1 MECFVIFVLAWCWF
15 NATESKPQNVSYNC
29 KTTLHKKH
37 MGFLDNKEHTQ
48 RIKSLEKSTEKLFSN
63 QNTLADRI
71 KQLSNEFIEARK
83 SSPEY
88 EKEAKEASRKTS
100 EYRNKA
106 YQTLEEAKNFVTSIE
121 SNNLIVNENK
131 IKSAE
136 LLESIKSDF
145 ESFNNENNLALENL
159 NSLNEKIEEL
169 NVTIS
174 TFEETIENHPDL
186 ETEIIELET
195 SITKIK
201 ENESKSSQLIKSITN
216 RKIELQTLYNEILG
230 YEEVD
235 DEGNIT
241 RINGSKQELLESL
254 EGLEDRVNDYKEEFD
269 NLEKNTSE
277 RTTNLLKINSD
288 KIAEQIKG
296 WEEKYEKLNKK
307 IESLLPNAVTAGLSH
322 AFSKKKEDEDESY
335 EKYKKQFGYGIAG
348 MVAVSLIPF
357 LISVFTLFGN
367 DTLDIIINRA
377 PKLVIAIL
385 PLYIPVLWLSISSSK
400 KMNLSKRLIEEYTH
414 KEVLS
419 KTFEGL
425 SRQINDLEEDNIS
438 KELKIK
444 LLQDFLQMYSENP
457 GKLISDYNK
466 SDHPIMELLENSN
479 RLDKTIQKVQKVP
492 GLNKVAEMIEKKSE
506 RKIVQ
511 ATDAIER
518 TIDKKLSLAET
529 DIDDEE
535 NEENEET
542 V

>member
-1 MECFVIFVLAWCWF
+1 
-15 NATESKPQNVSYNC
+15 
-29 KTTLHKKH
+29 
-37 MGFLDNKEHTQ
+37 MGIIDNKEHAQ
-48 RIKSLEKSTEKLFSN
+48 RIKSLEKYTEKLFNN

-71 KQLSNEFIEARK
+71 KQLGNDLIEATK

-88 EKEAKEASRKTS
+88 AKEAKEASRRTS

-106 YQTLEEAKNFVTSIE
+106 FQTLEEAKNFLNSIE
-121 SNNLIVNENK
+121 SHNSIIEQNK
-131 IKSAE
+131 IISADLIE
-136 LLESIKSDF
+136 KIKGDF
-145 ESFNNENNLALENL
+145 ESFNTENNLALENL
-159 NSLNEKIEEL
+159 NTLNERIEQL
-169 NVTIS
+169 NETIS

-230 YEEVD
+230 YEEKD

-241 RINGSKQELLESL
+241 KINGYKQELLESL
-254 EGLEDRVNDYKEEFD
+254 EGLEERASDYKEEFD
-269 NLEKNTSE
+269 ELEKNTSD
-277 RTTNLLKINSD
+277 RTTNLLKVNSE
-288 KIAEQIKG
+288 KISEQIKD
-296 WEEKYEKLNKK
+296 WEDKYEKLNKK

-322 AFSKKKEDEDESY
+322 AFSKKKEDEDKSY
-335 EKYKKQFGYGIAG
+335 EKHKKQFGYGIAG
-348 MVAVSLIPF
+348 MIAVSLIPF

-367 DTLDIIINRA
+367 DSLDVIINRA

-400 KMNLSKRLIEEYTH
+400 KMNLSKRLIEEYSH

-425 SRQINDLEEDNIS
+425 SRQIHDLEENNTS
-438 KELKIK
+438 KELKLK

-466 SDHPIMELLENSN
+466 SNHPIMELLENSN
-479 RLDKTIQKVQKVP
+479 KLDKTILKVQKFP
-492 GLNKVAEMIEKKSE
+492 GLNKVAEIIEKKSE
-506 RKIVQ
+506 RKINQV
-511 ATDAIER
+511 ADGIER
-518 TIDKKLSLAET
+518 TIDKKLAIAEV
-529 DIDDEE
+529 
-535 NEENEET
+535 NEENEEIA
-542 V
+542 

>member
-1 MECFVIFVLAWCWF
+1 MLVLDI
-15 NATESKPQNVSYNC
+15 NELATIVKPHYIKN
-29 KTTLHKKH
+29 

-48 RIKSLEKSTEKLFSN
+48 RIKSLEKSTDRLFNN
-63 QNTLADRI
+63 QDALADRI
-71 KQLSNEFIEARK
+71 KQLSNELIEATK

-88 EKEAKEASRKTS
+88 EKEAKEASRRTS
-100 EYRNKA
+100 QYRNKA
-106 YQTLEEAKNFVTSIE
+106 LQTLEEAKNVLTSIE
-121 SNNLIVNENK
+121 SNYSIVDENK
-131 IKSAE
+131 IISAE
-136 LLESIKSDF
+136 LIESIKSDF
-145 ESFNNENNLALENL
+145 ASFNNENNSAFENL
-159 NSLNEKIEEL
+159 NTLNERIEKL
-169 NVTIS
+169 NETIS

-186 ETEIIELET
+186 ENEIIELET

-230 YEEVD
+230 YEEED

-241 RINGSKQELLESL
+241 KINGSKQELLESL
-254 EGLEDRVNDYKEEFD
+254 DGLEDKVNDYKEEFD
-269 NLEKNTSE
+269 ELEKNTSE
-277 RTTNLLKINSD
+277 RTTNLLKVNSE
-288 KIAEQIKG
+288 KISEQIKD
-296 WEEKYEKLNKK
+296 WEDKYEKLNKK
-307 IESLLPNAVTAGLSH
+307 IENLLPNAVTAGLSY
-322 AFSKKKEDEDESY
+322 AFSKKKEDEDISY
-335 EKYKKQFGYGIAG
+335 EKHKKQFGYGIAG
-348 MVAVSLIPF
+348 MIAVSLIPF
-357 LISVFTLFGN
+357 LISVFTFFGN

-400 KMNLSKRLIEEYTH
+400 KMNLSKRLIEEYAH

-425 SRQINDLEEDNIS
+425 SKQIHDLEEDNIS

-444 LLQDFLQMYSENP
+444 LPQDFLQMYSENP

-479 RLDKTIQKVQKVP
+479 KLDKTIQKVQKFP
-492 GLNKVAEMIEKKSE
+492 GLNKVAEIIEKKSN

-518 TIDKKLSLAET
+518 TLDKKLAL
-529 DIDDEE
+529 DEVE
-535 NEENEET
+535 DNEDKNEEI

>member
-1 MECFVIFVLAWCWF
+1 
-15 NATESKPQNVSYNC
+15 
-29 KTTLHKKH
+29 
-37 MGFLDNKEHTQ
+37 MGILDNKEHAQ
-48 RIKSLEKSTEKLFSN
+48 RIKSLEKSTDRLFNN
-63 QNTLADRI
+63 QSILADRI
-71 KQLSNEFIEARK
+71 KQLSSEFVEATK

-106 YQTLEEAKNFVTSIE
+106 NQTLEEAKSFLKSIE
-121 SNNLIVNENK
+121 TNASIINENK
-131 IKSAE
+131 LKSAE
-136 LLESIKSDF
+136 LLRSIKSDF
-145 ESFNNENNLALENL
+145 DSFNNENNLALENL
-159 NSLNEKIEEL
+159 NSLNEKIENL
-169 NVTIS
+169 NETIS

-230 YEEVD
+230 YEEED
-235 DEGNIT
+235 DDGNVT
-241 RINGSKQELLESL
+241 KINGSKQELLESL
-254 EGLEDRVNDYKEEFD
+254 EGLEDKVSNYKEEFN

-277 RTTNLLKINSD
+277 RTTNLLNVNSD
-288 KIAEQIKG
+288 KISQQIKD
-296 WEEKYEKLNKK
+296 WDEKYEKLNKK

-322 AFSKKKEDEDESY
+322 AFSKKKEDEDKSY
-335 EKYKKQFGYGIAG
+335 EKHKKQFGYGIAG
-348 MVAVSLIPF
+348 MITVSLIPF
-357 LISVFTLFGN
+357 LISVFTLFGD
-367 DTLDIIINRA
+367 DTIDIIINRA

-400 KMNLSKRLIEEYTH
+400 KMNLSKRLIEEYSH

-425 SRQINDLEEDNIS
+425 SRQIHDLEEDNIS
-438 KELKIK
+438 KELKLK

-479 RLDKTIQKVQKVP
+479 KLDKTIQKVQKYP
-492 GLNKVAEMIEKKSE
+492 GLNKVTEIIEKKSE
-506 RKIVQ
+506 RKISQV
-511 ATDAIER
+511 TDAIER
-518 TIDKKLSLAET
+518 TIDKKLAIVE
-529 DIDDEE
+529 D
-535 NEENEET
+535 NEEKNEEI

>member
-1 MECFVIFVLAWCWF
+1 
-15 NATESKPQNVSYNC
+15 
-29 KTTLHKKH
+29 
-37 MGFLDNKEHTQ
+37 MGFLDNKEHAQ
-48 RIKSLEKSTEKLFSN
+48 RIKSLEKSSEKLFNN
-63 QNTLADRI
+63 QNTLSDRI
-71 KQLSNEFIEARK
+71 KQLSNEFIEATK
-83 SSPEY
+83 SSPAY
-88 EKEAKEASRKTS
+88 EKEAKEASRRTS

-106 YQTLEEAKNFVTSIE
+106 YQTLEEAKTFLTSIE
-121 SNNLIVNENK
+121 RNNSIVNENK
-131 IKSAE
+131 LKSTE

-145 ESFNNENNLALENL
+145 DSFNNENNLALENL
-159 NSLNEKIEEL
+159 SSLNEKIKKL
-169 NVTIS
+169 NETIS
-174 TFEETIENHPDL
+174 TFEETIESHPDL

-230 YEEVD
+230 YEEED
-235 DEGNIT
+235 EEGNVI

-254 EGLEDRVNDYKEEFD
+254 EGLEDRISDYKEEFD
-269 NLEKNTSE
+269 NLEKNISE
-277 RTTNLLKINSD
+277 RTTNLLKVNSD
-288 KIAEQIKG
+288 KISYQIKD

-322 AFSKKKEDEDESY
+322 AFSKKKDDEDKSY
-335 EKYKKQFGYGIAG
+335 EKHKKQFGYGIAG
-348 MVAVSLIPF
+348 MIAVSLIPF
-357 LISVFTLFGN
+357 LISVFTLFGK
-367 DTLDIIINRA
+367 DTLDIIITRA

-400 KMNLSKRLIEEYTH
+400 KMNLSKRLIEEYAH

-425 SRQINDLEEDNIS
+425 SKQIHELEEDNIS

-479 RLDKTIQKVQKVP
+479 KLDKTIQKVQKFP
-492 GLNKVAEMIEKKSE
+492 GLNKVAEIIEKKSE

-518 TIDKKLSLAET
+518 TLDKKLSLAEI
-529 DIDDEE
+529 DNDDEDK
-535 NEENEET
+535 NEEKA
-542 V
+542 

>member
-1 MECFVIFVLAWCWF
+1 
-15 NATESKPQNVSYNC
+15 
-29 KTTLHKKH
+29 
-37 MGFLDNKEHTQ
+37 MGLLDNKEHAQ
-48 RIKSLEKSTEKLFSN
+48 KIKSLEKSTEKLFNN
-63 QNTLADRI
+63 QNTLSDRI
-71 KQLSNEFIEARK
+71 KQLRNEFIEATK

-88 EKEAKEASRKTS
+88 EKEAKEASRRTS

-106 YQTLEEAKNFVTSIE
+106 YQTLEEARIFLTSIE
-121 SNNLIVNENK
+121 SNNSIVNENK
-131 IKSAE
+131 IKTVE
-136 LLESIKSDF
+136 LLESIKIDF

-159 NSLNEKIEEL
+159 NSLNEKIEKL
-169 NVTIS
+169 NETIS

-201 ENESKSSQLIKSITN
+201 ENESKSTQLIKSITN

-230 YEEVD
+230 YEEED

-254 EGLEDRVNDYKEEFD
+254 NGLEDRVIDYKEEFD

-277 RTTNLLKINSD
+277 RTTNLLKVNSD
-288 KIAEQIKG
+288 KISLQIKE
-296 WEEKYEKLNKK
+296 WEDKYEKLNKK
-307 IESLLPNAVTAGLSH
+307 IESLLPNAVTAGLSS
-322 AFSKKKEDEDESY
+322 AFSKKKEEEDESY
-335 EKYKKQFGYGIAG
+335 EKHKKQFGFGIAG
-348 MVAVSLIPF
+348 MIAVSLIPF

-367 DTLDIIINRA
+367 DTIDIIINRA

-400 KMNLSKRLIEEYTH
+400 KMNLSKRLIEEYAH

-425 SRQINDLEEDNIS
+425 SKQIHDLEEDNIS

-479 RLDKTIQKVQKVP
+479 KLDRTIQKVQKFP
-492 GLNKVAEMIEKKSE
+492 GLNKVAEIIEKKSE
-506 RKIVQ
+506 HKIVQ

-518 TIDKKLSLAET
+518 TLDKKLSLAEL
-529 DIDDEE
+529 DNND
-535 NEENEET
+535 ENEET
-542 V
+542 A

>member
-1 MECFVIFVLAWCWF
+1 
-15 NATESKPQNVSYNC
+15 
-29 KTTLHKKH
+29 
-37 MGFLDNKEHTQ
+37 MGIIDNKEYAQ
-48 RIKSLEKSTEKLFSN
+48 KIKLLEKTAEKLLNN
-63 QNTLADRI
+63 QSVLAERI
-71 KQLSNEFIEARK
+71 KQLNNDFIEATK

-100 EYRNKA
+100 EYRNRTL
-106 YQTLEEAKNFVTSIE
+106 QTLDEAKGFLNSIE
-121 SNNLIVNENK
+121 SNSSIIEENK
-131 IKSAE
+131 KYSAE
-136 LLESIKSDF
+136 LIESIKNDF
-145 ESFNNENNLALENL
+145 ESFNTENNSALENL
-159 NSLNEKIEEL
+159 NSLNEKIEKL
-169 NVTIS
+169 NETIS
-174 TFEETIENHPDL
+174 RFEDTIGNHPDL

-241 RINGSKQELLESL
+241 KINGSKQELLESL
-254 EGLEDRVNDYKEEFD
+254 EGLEDRVSKYKVEFD
-269 NLEKNTSE
+269 ELEKNTLE
-277 RTTNLLKINSD
+277 RTTNLLQVNSEKIS
-288 KIAEQIKG
+288 EQIKD
-296 WEEKYEKLNKK
+296 WENKYEKLNKK

-322 AFSKKKEDEDESY
+322 AFSKKKEDEDLSY
-335 EKYKKQFGYGIAG
+335 EKHKKQFGYGIAG
-348 MVAVSLIPF
+348 MIVVSLIPF
-357 LISVFTLFGN
+357 LISVSTLLGN
-367 DTLDIIINRA
+367 DTLDVIINRA

-400 KMNLSKRLIEEYTH
+400 KMNLSKRLIEEYAH

-425 SRQINDLEEDNIS
+425 SRQIHDLEEDNIS
-438 KELKIK
+438 KELKLK

-479 RLDKTIQKVQKVP
+479 KLDKAILKVQKIP
-492 GLNKVAEMIEKKSE
+492 GLNKVADIIEKKSK
-506 RKIVQ
+506 RKISQV
-511 ATDAIER
+511 TDSIER
-518 TIDKKLSLAET
+518 TIDKKLAIE
-529 DIDDEE
+529 EE
-535 NEENEET
+535 NKESSNEET